1 MLPNRRRTCYPVP
14 MAQVCP
20 ACSRRNG
27 DRATKCLYCSEA
39 LEPVEAPE
47 TATPDDV
54 SPVPTDPSGTED
66 SQLVIFFPGEGRTE
80 ATVSRL
86 AEIAGL
92 SRYEAR
98 LWLQASRPRLFRRI
112 ETEPLARELSER
124 MTEASVP
131 HFLAPEA
138 RVRSTAIARARQA
151 VFGERHFDI
160 VIDDRTTTVLYEE
173 LLLLVRGE
181 ITRANH
187 DDKRLGTAKSVTRK
201 LTPGIL
207 LHLYLRNQNLA
218 VEIDPESFGWPDHGD
233 RVSPSSLVNL
243 ERFVGVLR
251 EKAPHAAVDRAFD
264 LEPAVLSR
272 SGSDSELT
280 HMLSD
285 GGLGARGVVYDNGE
299 QFRFYSRW
307 RYQLERH
314 LSMRDETPA

>member
-1 MLPNRRRTCYPVP
+1 

-39 LEPVEAPE
+39 LEPAEAPE
-47 TATPDDV
+47 TATSDTVSAAPPDQ
-54 SPVPTDPSGTED
+54 SSTEH

-80 ATVSRL
+80 TTVSRL
-86 AEIAGL
+86 AEISGL

-98 LWLQASRPRLFRRI
+98 MWLQASRPRLFRRI

-124 MTEASVP
+124 MTEASIP

-138 RVRSTAIARARQA
+138 LVRATAMARAKRA
-151 VFGERHFDI
+151 ELGERHFEL
-160 VIDDRTTTVLYEE
+160 VIQDRTTTILYEE

-187 DDKRLGTAKSVTRK
+187 DDKRLGTAKNVTRK
-201 LTPGIL
+201 LTPGLL
-207 LHLYLRNQNLA
+207 LHLYRRDQNLA
-218 VEIDPESFGWPDHGD
+218 VEIDPENFGWPALGEEA
-233 RVSPSSLVNL
+233 SPSSLVNL
-243 ERFVGVLR
+243 ERFVKALAD
-251 EKAPHAAVDRAFD
+251 KAPHAAVDRTFD

-272 SGSDSELT
+272 SGSDTELT

-285 GGLGARGVVYDNGE
+285 GGLGTRGVVYDNGE

-314 LSMRDETPA
+314 LSKREEPPA